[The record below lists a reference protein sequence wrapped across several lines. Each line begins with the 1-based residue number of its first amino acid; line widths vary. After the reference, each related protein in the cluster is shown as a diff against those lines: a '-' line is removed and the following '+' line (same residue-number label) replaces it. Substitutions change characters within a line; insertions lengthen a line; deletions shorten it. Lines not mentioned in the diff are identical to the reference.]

1 MAYNPQ
7 IKGRDRAVAGTSAPN
22 DYNGIVFDNNT
33 PSNMRTGQG
42 FFNGTGPKN

>member
-7 IKGRDRAVAGTSAPN
+7 IKGRPGAGTQAHN
-22 DYNGIVFDNNT
+22 DYNGIVFENNT

-42 FFNGTGPKN
+42 FFNGSGANN